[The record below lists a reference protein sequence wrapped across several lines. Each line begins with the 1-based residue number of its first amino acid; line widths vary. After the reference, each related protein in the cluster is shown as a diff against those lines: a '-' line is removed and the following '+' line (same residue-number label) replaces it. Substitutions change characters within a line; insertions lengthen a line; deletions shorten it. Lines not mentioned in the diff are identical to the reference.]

1 MKRTTLFLSG
11 AALAAVT
18 AVGVSVSPAQ
28 AEDMVFVSWGGA
40 YQAAQHNAYIVPFS
54 KETGINVIEEEYS
67 GEIAK
72 IKAMVDAGDVTW
84 DVVDVDFNTAV
95 AGCDQGIFEE
105 LDYERIGQDPE
116 RFSPNAALDC
126 AVGTIVY
133 STIYAYDANVIT
145 ENPPTKIADLFD
157 LETWPGKRGLQ
168 KSAFVNME
176 WALLADG
183 VPMDEVYSMLETE
196 EGIARAFAKLDT
208 IKDQVVWWE
217 AGAVA
222 PQLLS
227 NGEVV
232 MTTAWNGRIYD
243 AAKNEGKNFVIVWD
257 AQGFDYDYFAIPKG
271 TPNLDTAYKFLA
283 YASDPEIMAR
293 ESNYISYGGPHMDAA
308 QYTNPDVLKDLPTA
322 PENGFNVLYVDGF
335 WWGDHREDLEKRFA
349 AWLAQ

>member
-1 MKRTTLFLSG
+1 MYNTTLTLSG
-11 AALAAVT
+11 LAVAAVT
-18 AVGVSVSPAQ
+18 AVGLAATPVK

-40 YQAAQHNAYIVPFS
+40 YQSAQHNAFVVPFA
-54 KETGINVIEEEYS
+54 KESGINVIEEEYS
-67 GEIAK
+67 GEVAK
-72 IKAMVDAGDVTW
+72 IKAMVDAGDVSW

-95 AGCDQGIFEE
+95 AGCDEGIFEE
-105 LDYERIGQDPE
+105 LDYARIGVDPE
-116 RFSPNAALDC
+116 RFVPNGALDC

-133 STIYAYDANVIT
+133 STVFAYDGDVIT
-145 ENPPTKIADLFD
+145 ENPPTKIADLYD
-157 LETWPGKRGLQ
+157 TTTWPGKRALQ

-217 AGAVA
+217 AGAQP

-227 NGEVV
+227 DGEVV
-232 MTTAWNGRIYD
+232 MASGWNGRFFD
-243 AAKNEGKNFVIVWD
+243 AAKNEGKNFVMVWD

-271 TPNLDTAYKFLA
+271 TPRLDAAYAFLA
-283 YASDPEIMAR
+283 FASNPEQMAVN
-293 ESNYISYGGPHMDAA
+293 SQYISYGPVHLDAVQFIA
-308 QYTNPDVLKDLPTA
+308 PEILKDLPTA
-322 PENGFNVLYVDGF
+322 PENSGNVLYVDSY
-335 WWGDHREDLEKRFA
+335 WWADNREDMEKRFA

>member
-1 MKRTTLFLSG
+1 MRKTTLFLSG
-11 AALAAVT
+11 VALAATT
-18 AVGVSVSPAQ
+18 AVGIAISPAQ
-28 AEDMVFVSWGGA
+28 AEDLVFVSWGGA
-40 YQAAQHNAYIVPFS
+40 YQSAQREAYLKPFA

-67 GEIAK
+67 GEVAK
-72 IKAMVDAGDVTW
+72 IKAMVDANDVTW

-95 AGCDQGIFEE
+95 SGCDDGIFEE
-105 LDYERIGQDPE
+105 LDYDRIGQDPE
-116 RFSPNAALDC
+116 RFVPNGALDC

-133 STIYAYDANVIT
+133 STIYAYDGDKIT
-145 ENPPTKIADLFD
+145 SNPPTTIADLYD

-183 VPMDEVYSMLETE
+183 VAMEDVYDTLSTE

-217 AGAVA
+217 AGAQA

-227 NGEVV
+227 DGEVL

-257 AQGFDYDYFAIPKG
+257 AQAFDFDYFAIPKG
-271 TPNLDTAYKFLA
+271 TPRLDTAYKYLA
-283 YASDPEIMAR
+283 FASDPEVMATQ
-293 ESNYISYGGPHMDAA
+293 SQYISYGPVHMDAV
-308 QYTNPDVLKDLPTA
+308 QYIAPDTLKDLPTA
-322 PENGFNVLYVDGF
+322 PENSDNVLHVDSF
-335 WWGDHREDLEKRFA
+335 WWADNREDLEKRFA

>member
-11 AALAAVT
+11 VALAATT
-18 AVGVSVSPAQ
+18 AVGIAISPAQ

-40 YQAAQHNAYIVPFS
+40 YQAAQREAFVKPFA
-54 KETGINVIEEEYS
+54 KETGVNVIEEEYS

-72 IKAMVDAGDVTW
+72 IKAMVDANDVTW

-95 AGCDQGIFEE
+95 AGCDEGIFEE
-105 LDYERIGQDPE
+105 LDYERIGVDPE
-116 RFSPNAALDC
+116 RFVPNGALDC

-133 STIYAYDANVIT
+133 STVYAYDADVIT
-145 ENPPTKIADLFD
+145 ENPPTTIADLYD
-157 LETWPGKRGLQ
+157 IETWPGKRGLQ

-183 VPMDEVYSMLETE
+183 VPMDEVYDVLSTE

-208 IKDQVVWWE
+208 IKDHVVWWE
-217 AGAVA
+217 AGAQP

-227 NGEVV
+227 DGEVV
-232 MTTAWNGRIYD
+232 MTSAWNGRIFD

-271 TPNLDTAYKFLA
+271 TPRLDTAYQFLA
-283 YASDPEIMAR
+283 FASAPEQMA
-293 ESNYISYGGPHMDAA
+293 ENSKYISYGPVHLDAV
-308 QYTNPDVLKDLPTA
+308 QYIAPDILKDLPTA
-322 PENGFNVLYVDGF
+322 PENTGNVLYVDSF
-335 WWGDHREDLEKRFA
+335 WWADNREDMEKRFA

>member
-1 MKRTTLFLSG
+1 MRKTTLFLSG
-11 AALAAVT
+11 VAMAAT
-18 AVGVSVSPAQ
+18 AVGLAIAPAQ

-40 YQAAQHNAYIVPFS
+40 YQSAQHEAYVKPFG

-67 GEIAK
+67 GEVAK
-72 IKAMVDAGDVTW
+72 IKAMVEAGDVTW

-95 AGCDQGIFEE
+95 SGCDDGIFEE
-105 LDYERIGQDPE
+105 LDYSKIGQDPE
-116 RFSPNAALDC
+116 RFVPNGALDC

-133 STIYAYDANVIT
+133 STVYAYDGDVIT
-145 ENPPTKIADLFD
+145 ENPPTAIADLYD
-157 LETWPGKRGLQ
+157 LATWPGKRALQ

-183 VPMDEVYSMLETE
+183 VSMDEVYGMLETE

-217 AGAVA
+217 AGAQP

-227 NGEVV
+227 DGEVV
-232 MTTAWNGRIYD
+232 MASGWNGRFFD

-257 AQGFDYDYFAIPKG
+257 AQGFDFDYFAIPKG
-271 TPNLDTAYKFLA
+271 TPRLETAYKFLA
-283 YASDPEIMAR
+283 YASDPEIMATQ
-293 ESNYISYGGPHMDAA
+293 SQYISYGPVHQDAI
-308 QYTNPDVLKDLPTA
+308 QYIDPAILKDLPTA
-322 PENGFNVLYVDGF
+322 PENSANVLYVDSF
-335 WWGDHREDLEKRFA
+335 WWADHREDLEKRFA

>member
-1 MKRTTLFLSG
+1 MRKTTLFLSG
-11 AALAAVT
+11 VAMAAT
-18 AVGVSVSPAQ
+18 AVGLAIAPAQ

-40 YQAAQHNAYIVPFS
+40 YQSAQHEAFVKPFA

-67 GEIAK
+67 GEFAK
-72 IKAMVDAGDVTW
+72 IAAMVEANDVTW

-105 LDYERIGQDPE
+105 LDYSKIGQDPE
-116 RFSPNAALDC
+116 RFVPNGALDC

-133 STIYAYDANVIT
+133 STVYAYDSDEIT
-145 ENPPTKIADLFD
+145 ENPPTTIADLYD
-157 LETWPGKRGLQ
+157 LATWPGKRALQ

-183 VPMDEVYSMLETE
+183 VPMDEVYGMLETE

-208 IKDQVVWWE
+208 IKSEVVWWE
-217 AGAVA
+217 AGAQP

-227 NGEVV
+227 DGEVV
-232 MTTAWNGRIYD
+232 MASGWNGRFFD

-257 AQGFDYDYFAIPKG
+257 AQGFDFDYFAIPKG
-271 TPNLDTAYKFLA
+271 TPRLETAYKFLA
-283 YASDPEIMAR
+283 FSSAPEQMA
-293 ESNYISYGGPHMDAA
+293 ENSKYISYGPVHQDAIQFIA
-308 QYTNPDVLKDLPTA
+308 PEILKDLPTA
-322 PENGFNVLYVDGF
+322 PENSSNVLYVDSF
-335 WWGDHREDLEKRFA
+335 WWADHREDLEKRFA